1 MNDEHMPEFPAG
13 KAFVAGGSGGIGS
26 AIALALAKAGCDVV
40 LTYNRNRDKAEAAA
54 DRVRATG
61 RTAETVG
68 LDLEDAPAVAAAIDQ
83 AAAGAGLH
91 TVVYATGPY
100 VDLRYLSTV
109 DPELMRRYV
118 SGDVLACY
126 NLVHPA
132 LPHLR
137 RSKGSLVAVTTTAT
151 ARWALKDGL
160 SAVPKAAVNAIF
172 TGVAKEEGRFGV
184 RANMVALG
192 VIEAGMF
199 HRTVAEGKIDD
210 AYLASMGQ
218 NVPLVRPGRAEE
230 VAEAVVYL
238 ASSRASY
245 TTGQVL
251 YVDGGFHL

>member
-1 MNDEHMPEFPAG
+1 MNDERTSDFPAG

-26 AIALALAKAGCDVV
+26 AIALALAKAGSDIV
-40 LTYNRNRDKAEAAA
+40 LTYHRNRNKAEAAA
-54 DRVRATG
+54 DRVRSLG
-61 RTAETVG
+61 RSADVVG
-68 LDLEDAPAVAAAIDQ
+68 LDLEDAAAVAAAVDQ
-83 AAAGAGLH
+83 AAGEGLH

-109 DPELMRRYV
+109 DPDMMRRYIA
-118 SGDVLACY
+118 GDAIACY
-126 NLVHPA
+126 NLVHPS

-151 ARWALKDGL
+151 ARWAPKDGL

-172 TGVAKEEGRFGV
+172 KGIAKEEGRFGV

-199 HRTVAEGKIDD
+199 HRTVAEGKIND

-218 NVPLVRPGRAEE
+218 NVPLVRAGRAEE
-230 VAEAVVYL
+230 VAEAVAFL
-238 ASSRASY
+238 ASSRATY

-251 YVDGGFHL
+251 YVDGGYHL